1 MANSFN
7 QNPRN
12 KAGRNSGAGP
22 GGISALIPS
31 EAEAR
36 RGLEPMGLDEPSP
49 SPWPVRLGVGLGVL
63 ALVGSGVVA
72 LARRRAE
79 RKRSVRRRVERFMTW
94 R

>member
-1 MANSFN
+1 MANSVN

-22 GGISALIPS
+22 AGISAIVPT

-36 RGLEPMGLDEPSP
+36 RGLEPLDLDGP

-72 LARRRAE
+72 LAMRRAE
-79 RKRSVRRRVERFMTW
+79 RKRSVRGRFESFMTW